1 MNPYKPPESGRPKY
15 QKPRVEID
23 WADLFIVLFILLAFP
38 VMYGFILESEIV
50 QVIFFIFR
58 TLL

>member
-23 WADLFIVLFILLAFP
+23 WDDLFIVLFILLAFP

>member
-23 WADLFIVLFILLAFP
+23 WADLFIVLFIMLAFP
-38 VMYGFILESEIV
+38 IVYGFLLDNEIV
-50 QVIFFIFR
+50 QFILY
-58 TLL
+58 LLKDFV

>member
-1 MNPYKPPESGRPKY
+1 MNPYKPPESERPKY